1 MEWHSIFLITVT
13 PKMRFFEYISDGSLG
28 LDSRINN
35 GPKITIDGFPRQG
48 NRYLRRKVWENL
60 PGACIPFELTHSVDI
75 IELAFLEDHHV
86 ILTIRDPIDCISSFI
101 SMSLDSSLT
110 RDEPLFVQRLAKTIY
125 ARDDIAD
132 IERIFNYY
140 NELGE
145 QILSHSKVALIVP
158 FKSIVEDID
167 NKLIKKIIN
176 RISYSED
183 FADNRL
189 VFLNNSTKN
198 IKLSEYLNDKKFFKL
213 VEKANHIHDKIN
225 SLNNLI

>member
-1 MEWHSIFLITVT
+1 
-13 PKMRFFEYISDGSLG
+13 
-28 LDSRINN
+28 
-35 GPKITIDGFPRQG
+35 
-48 NRYLRRKVWENL
+48 
-60 PGACIPFELTHSVDI
+60 
-75 IELAFLEDHHV
+75 
-86 ILTIRDPIDCISSFI
+86 
-101 SMSLDSSLT
+101 MSLDSSLT

-125 ARDDIAD
+125 TRDDIAD

-176 RISYSED
+176 RISYSEE

-198 IKLSEYLNDKKFFKL
+198 IKLSEYLNDKKFSKL

>member
-1 MEWHSIFLITVT
+1 MVT

-125 ARDDIAD
+125 TRDDIAD

-158 FKSIVEDID
+158 F
-167 NKLIKKIIN
+167 N
-176 RISYSED
+176 SEE